1 MMETLAAILPVFLVI
16 LLGHAL
22 RRARV
27 VPDAFW
33 VPAEKLTYYVTFPA
47 LLTANL
53 ARADMGAVDWV
64 PLTVTQTLAVV
75 GMAALAVRLRPALG
89 RALGISDASFTSVF
103 QGSIRPNT
111 YIGLA
116 VAAALFGPAGVMLT
130 AICIA
135 AVIPLVNALAVIC
148 LARYGDGQGG
158 GLGTVLRGIVTNPL
172 ILACLL
178 GITMTA
184 SGLGLPPIVGPF
196 LDILGRAALPVGL
209 LAVGAG
215 LSAGAL
221 RQGAGAVTVASAAKL
236 VALPLLVWALCA
248 LAGLDAMP
256 TTVAVLYA
264 ALPCSA
270 SSYVLARRMG
280 GDAPLVAG
288 IITAQTVLSAVTI
301 PVLAVVLGVVLG

>member
-1 MMETLAAILPVFLVI
+1 MTDTLTAILPVFLVI

-22 RRARV
+22 RRARF

-33 VPAEKLTYYVTFPA
+33 VAAEKLTYLITFPA

-53 ARADMGAVDWV
+53 ARADMGTVAWGPLMAVQGIAV
-64 PLTVTQTLAVV
+64 LAV
-75 GMAALAVRLRPALG
+75 AALTMRLRPRLG
-89 RALGISDASFTSVF
+89 RTLGLSDPGFTSVF
-103 QGSIRPNT
+103 QGAIRPNT
-111 YIGLA
+111 YVGLA
-116 VAAALFGPAGVMLT
+116 VAAALFGPAGVTLT

-135 AVIPLVNALAVIC
+135 AVIPLVNALAVAC
-148 LARYGDGQGG
+148 LARFGDGQGG
-158 GLGTVLRGIVTNPL
+158 GPGAVLRGIVTNPL

-178 GITMTA
+178 GLLLNA
-184 SGLGLPPIVGPF
+184 SGLGLPPILGPF

-236 VALPLLVWALCA
+236 LVLPLLVWALCA
-248 LAGLDAMP
+248 LAGLGAMP

-288 IITAQTVLSAVTI
+288 IITTQTMLSAATI
-301 PVLAVVLGVVLG
+301 PLLAVVLGIAAR

>member
-1 MMETLAAILPVFLVI
+1 MTETLAAILPVFLVI

-33 VPAEKLTYYVTFPA
+33 MPAEKLTYYVTFPA

-53 ARADMGAVDWV
+53 ARADMDAVDWG
-64 PLTVTQTLAVV
+64 PLVAAQMLAVL

-89 RALGISDASFTSVF
+89 RALGLSDASFTSVF
-103 QGSIRPNT
+103 QGAIRPNT
-111 YIGLA
+111 YVGLA
-116 VAAALFGPAGVMLT
+116 VAAALFGPAGVTLT

-158 GLGTVLRGIVTNPL
+158 GLGAVLRGIVTNPL

-178 GITMTA
+178 GLVMNA
-184 SGLGLPPIVGPF
+184 AGLGLPPVLGPF
-196 LDILGRAALPVGL
+196 LDILGRAALPIGL

-221 RQGAGAVTVASAAKL
+221 RQGLGAVAVASAAKL
-236 VALPLLVWALCA
+236 ALLPLLVWGLCA
-248 LAGLDAMP
+248 LAGLDAMS
-256 TTVAVLYA
+256 TTIAVLYG

-288 IITAQTVLSAVTI
+288 IITAQTMLSAATI
-301 PVLAVVLGVVLG
+301 PLLAMALGAVLG